1 MIQCQPGSSN
11 PANYLSQHP
20 SLPSHQLNYQ
30 STEHYINIT
39 YHVAPKSISIDQIG
53 NETSKDITLQQVIES
68 IQTNNWSK
76 HLQPFYTIR
85 HQLSVYNKVLLKDH
99 QIVIPKKTQHLILQI
114 VHSHHQGIQKTKNL
128 LCQKVWWSTLNQDV
142 EELIKHC
149 HSCQVNTP

>member
-30 STEHYINIT
+30 SAEHYTNIT

-85 HQLSVYNKVLLKDH
+85 HQLTVYNKVLLKDH
-99 QIVIPKKTQHLILQI
+99 QIVIPKKLQHLILQI
-114 VHSHHQGIQKTKNL
+114 AHSQHQGI
-128 LCQKVWWSTLNQDV
+128 
-142 EELIKHC
+142 
-149 HSCQVNTP
+149 